1 MAALP
6 RTLKNM
12 NVFVDTHSWA
22 GVASKV
28 SLPKIKKKM
37 EDHRGAGMLGDVE
50 LSLGYEKLEM
60 DITYAGF
67 DVRQYRQ
74 LGRCGT
80 SDLPIRYVG
89 VYERQDTCTI
99 QNVEVYVRGQA
110 VELDPGEAELG
121 SKSEIKMSYGLTYY
135 RLEVE
140 GVVEVELDFINGIER
155 FGNTDLA
162 QELKRIL
169 GL

>member
-12 NVFVDTHSWA
+12 NVFVDGHSWA
-22 GVASKV
+22 GTAETVT
-28 SLPKIKKKM
+28 LPKITKKT
-37 EDHRGAGMLGDVE
+37 EDFRGAGMLGDIA
-50 LSLGYEKLEM
+50 LDMGYEKLEM
-60 DITYAGF
+60 EITYAGF
-67 DVRQYRQ
+67 DPKQYKQ

-89 VYERQDTCTI
+89 AYERQDTCTI

-110 VELDPGEAELG
+110 VELDPGDSTLG
-121 SKSEIKMSYGLTYY
+121 EKSEIKMSYNVTYY
-135 RLEVE
+135 RLEVDGE
-140 GVVEVELDFINGIER
+140 VIVELDLINGIER
-155 FGNTDLA
+155 FGDSDLA
-162 QELKRIL
+162 EELKRIL

>member
-12 NVFVDTHSWA
+12 NVFVDGHSWA
-22 GVASKV
+22 GTAETVT
-28 SLPKIKKKM
+28 LPKITKKT
-37 EDHRGAGMLGDVE
+37 EDFRGAGMLGDIA
-50 LSLGYEKLEM
+50 LDMGYEKLEM
-60 DITYAGF
+60 EIAYAGF
-67 DVRQYRQ
+67 DPKQYKQ

-89 VYERQDTCTI
+89 AYERQDTCTI

-110 VELDPGEAELG
+110 VELDPGDSTLG
-121 SKSEIKMSYGLTYY
+121 EKSEIKMSYNVTYY
-135 RLEVE
+135 RLEVD
-140 GVVEVELDFINGIER
+140 GDVIVELDLINGIER
-155 FGNTDLA
+155 FGDSDLA
-162 QELKRIL
+162 EELKRIL